1 MTQATVSAVRE
12 ARDLEFPHLDGCTFL
27 NAASFGPL
35 PRRTRGAIEAFV
47 RMRAEEPRRFS
58 QYDFAAALDR
68 CRGAAARLIGAS
80 AEEIALGPNTT
91 FGLFL
96 AATLL
101 PQVCRRQ
108 GRPLED
114 ATVLVSDREFPANV
128 LPWLGLRR
136 RGVRVELLATDRHG
150 FPREDAIIE
159 RLTRGDIAMVAV
171 SAVQFASGYRA
182 DLHRL
187 GHACRHAG
195 ALFVVDA
202 IQAAGATPI
211 DVSDQPIDIL
221 SCGGQKW
228 LCAPHGSGFAY
239 VRRELCERLEPPLRG
254 WLSTTAA
261 ADFSSLLDYRAPL
274 VDDARRFEQG
284 SLAVQDQ
291 LALAHSIELVLEV
304 GVDAIARHIR
314 SVSRPIFEWIDA
326 TPAIRRASPPP
337 GPHASAIVCIEVDD
351 PGPVFD
357 ALTHAGV
364 VCATREGVLRF
375 SPHFYNTREEIDGL
389 VDLLDRI
396 V

>member
-1 MTQATVSAVRE
+1 MTQATLSAVQE
-12 ARDLEFPHLDGCTFL
+12 ARELEFPHLDGCTFL

-35 PRRTRGAIEAFV
+35 PQRTRSAIEEV
-47 RMRAEEPRRFS
+47 LRMRADEPQRFAEF
-58 QYDFAAALDR
+58 DFGAALDR
-68 CRGAAARLIGAS
+68 CRRAAARLIGAGPD
-80 AEEIALGPNTT
+80 EIALGPNTT

-96 AATLL
+96 AASLL

-150 FPREDAIIE
+150 FPREDAILE
-159 RLTRGDIAMVAV
+159 RLAQGDVAMLAV

-187 GHACRHAG
+187 GHACRDTG

-202 IQAAGATPI
+202 IQAAGATRI
-211 DVSDQPIDIL
+211 DVSDQPVDIL

-239 VRRELCERLEPPLRG
+239 VRRALCDRLEPPLRG

-261 ADFSSLLDYRAPL
+261 ADFGSLLDYRAPL

-291 LALAHSIELVLEV
+291 LGLAHSIELLLEV
-304 GVDAIARHIR
+304 GVEAIERHVRSTIR
-314 SVSRPIFEWIDA
+314 PLLEWIDA
-326 TPAIRRASPPP
+326 SPVARLASPPP
-337 GPHASAIVCIEVDD
+337 GPHASAIVCVEVDE
-351 PGPVFD
+351 PGRVFD
-357 ALTHAGV
+357 ALTRAGV

-375 SPHFYNTREEIDGL
+375 SSHLYNTKEEIDGL
-389 VDLLDRI
+389 VGLLDGI